1 MSISSKTSI
10 EWFAYIVS
18 EMGYVSTEILN
29 QALEKHRQEIIKSYM
44 HVENET
50 QHEWLY
56 DDLGKVLANEYYNKI
71 FKP

>member
-1 MSISSKTSI
+1 
-10 EWFAYIVS
+10 
-18 EMGYVSTEILN
+18 MGYVSTEILN